1 MGERD
6 DIHGE
11 PPTKGAPRR
20 RRSMAPVLAGSEAR
34 VVEPAQ
40 PAAMPPV
47 PVVAAAAGGAVVGAF
62 MVFLLRVLRR
72 PARRRPTA
80 VRIGKRR
87 GRRGTLE
94 VTGSRSF
101 LVDVHML
108 KR

>member
-1 MGERD
+1 MDEQEQSQGT
-6 DIHGE
+6 
-11 PPTKGAPRR
+11 PSTNGAAGG
-20 RRSMAPVLAGSEAR
+20 RSMAPLLAGTEAR
-34 VVEPAQ
+34 VIERGQSP
-40 PAAMPPV
+40 AMPPV

-62 MVFLLRVLRR
+62 VVFLLRLVRR
-72 PARRRPTA
+72 PAGRQPMA
-80 VRIGKRR
+80 VRIGKGR